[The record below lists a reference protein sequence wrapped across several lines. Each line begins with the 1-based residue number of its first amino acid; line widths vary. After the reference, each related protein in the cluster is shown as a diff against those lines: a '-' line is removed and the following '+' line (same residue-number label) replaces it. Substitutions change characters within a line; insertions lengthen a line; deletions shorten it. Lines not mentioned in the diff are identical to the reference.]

1 MPQRRSIHC
10 KKIFVTRISMFSLGE
25 LVVGKSRVITC
36 LIMKQK
42 IMKICDYNGDLTVG
56 KSRIILVKKI
66 TLVGS
71 LL

>member
-1 MPQRRSIHC
+1 
-10 KKIFVTRISMFSLGE
+10 MFSLGE

-42 IMKICDYNGDLTVG
+42 IMKICDYYGDLTVG